1 MCVTG
6 VQTCALPICAY
17 FDPYSIESMVQTL
30 TEIIGDSEKRA
41 SLVAAGIER
50 LQLYSWEKATRETE
64 KVYQKVLNETL
75 NPKTSIK

>member
-1 MCVTG
+1 
-6 VQTCALPICAY
+6 
-17 FDPYSIESMVQTL
+17 MVQTL

-50 LQLYSWEKATRETE
+50 LQLYSWEKATRTE